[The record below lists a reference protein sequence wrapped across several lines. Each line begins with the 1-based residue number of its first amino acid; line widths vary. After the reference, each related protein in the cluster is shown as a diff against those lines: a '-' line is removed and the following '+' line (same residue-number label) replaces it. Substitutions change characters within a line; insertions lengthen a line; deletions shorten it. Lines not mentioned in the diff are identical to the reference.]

1 MDVKTFAKTT
11 YDAWH
16 EAGGEDAIR
25 NGMRRLGYSA
35 VDYIHPMA
43 TIFEVGNNGN
53 DNERESLAVDFELIR
68 DYVKN
73 NGGIK

>member
-1 MDVKTFAKTT
+1 MDVKTFVPTV
-11 YDAWH
+11 YNAWH

-35 VDYIHPMA
+35 IDWMDPMA
-43 TIFEVGNNGN
+43 TIFEVGNNGT
-53 DNERESLAVDFELIR
+53 DDERESLAVDFELIR

-73 NGGIK
+73 NGGN

>member
-1 MDVKTFAKTT
+1 MDVKTFANIT
-11 YDAWH
+11 YNAWN

-25 NGMRRLGYSA
+25 NGMRRLGYTA
-35 VDYIHPMA
+35 HYWKNPMA
-43 TIFEVGNNGN
+43 TIFDVGNTGT

-73 NGGIK
+73 NGGN